1 MSISPAPKEAGPG
14 DDWGLLAPSLAEKVL
29 THVQGET
36 LPQRNR
42 QRVVEETPRPSS
54 GLHAITVRVLLAHA
68 HTFTHTHTHTHTQNK
83 TKQNKTKQNKTPHF
97 YHIYLLNINR

>member
-68 HTFTHTHTHTHTQNK
+68 HTFTHTHAHRHAHTNKYIHTQTGTRTHRHVRVHTHVNK
-83 TKQNKTKQNKTPHF
+83 
-97 YHIYLLNINR
+97 